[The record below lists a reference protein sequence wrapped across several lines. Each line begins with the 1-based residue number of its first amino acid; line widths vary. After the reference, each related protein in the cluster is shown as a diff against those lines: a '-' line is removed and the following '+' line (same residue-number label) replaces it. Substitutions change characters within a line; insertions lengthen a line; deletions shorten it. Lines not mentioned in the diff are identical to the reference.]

1 MPRGATRR
9 AVDPLV
15 TSRRPS
21 LMFRAPIRTMPFLAA
36 MLALAGHAA
45 HADPINPQCWE
56 CVRRLAMKLPET
68 NPQEDPLY
76 EQGLTPGSV
85 LPALAQCSLDDG
97 EIPTLQEIIE
107 VFTDALVDGGGV
119 AYVREH
125 LAQIPKL
132 SADDRAKLV
141 DGAAQSLDSTLRHL
155 VDHNCRL
162 LLKSHFDEGGSRQ
175 WLLKMIKL
183 GEELNAR

>member
-1 MPRGATRR
+1 M
-9 AVDPLV
+9 
-15 TSRRPS
+15 
-21 LMFRAPIRTMPFLAA
+21 
-36 MLALAGHAA
+36 
-45 HADPINPQCWE
+45 E
-56 CVRRLAMKLPET
+56 LPEV

>member
-1 MPRGATRR
+1 
-9 AVDPLV
+9 
-15 TSRRPS
+15 
-21 LMFRAPIRTMPFLAA
+21 MFRAPTRTALFLSFAA
-36 MLALAGHAA
+36 SLMALAGHAA
-45 HADPINPQCWE
+45 RADPINPQCWE
-56 CVRRLAMKLPET
+56 CVRRLAMELPET
-68 NPQEDPLY
+68 NPQEDPSY

-85 LPALAQCSLDDG
+85 LPALSQCSLDDG
-97 EIPTLQEIIE
+97 EIPTLQQIID
-107 VFTDALVDGGGV
+107 VFTDALVENGGV

-125 LAQIPKL
+125 LAQVPKV

-162 LLKSHFDEGGSRQ
+162 LLKSHFDEGASRL

-183 GEELNAR
+183 GGELNAR

>member
-1 MPRGATRR
+1 M
-9 AVDPLV
+9 
-15 TSRRPS
+15 
-21 LMFRAPIRTMPFLAA
+21 
-36 MLALAGHAA
+36 
-45 HADPINPQCWE
+45 E
-56 CVRRLAMKLPET
+56 LPET
-68 NPQEDPLY
+68 NPQEDPSY

-85 LPALAQCSLDDG
+85 LPSLSQCSLDDD
-97 EIPTLQEIIE
+97 EIPSLQQIIE

-125 LAQIPKL
+125 LAQIAKV

-175 WLLKMIKL
+175 WLLKMIEL
-183 GEELNAR
+183 GAELNAR

>member
-1 MPRGATRR
+1 
-9 AVDPLV
+9 
-15 TSRRPS
+15 
-21 LMFRAPIRTMPFLAA
+21 MFRAPIRTTLCLSFAA
-36 MLALAGHAA
+36 STMALASVAA
-45 HADPINPQCWE
+45 RADPINPQCWE
-56 CVRRLAMKLPET
+56 CVRRLAMELPEA

-76 EQGLTPGSV
+76 ERGLTPGSV
-85 LPALAQCSLDDG
+85 LPALSQCSLDDG
-97 EIPTLQEIIE
+97 EIPTLQQIIE

-125 LAQIPKL
+125 LAQMPKV

-162 LLKSHFDEGGSRQ
+162 LLKSHFDEGASRQ

-183 GEELNAR
+183 GGEVNAR